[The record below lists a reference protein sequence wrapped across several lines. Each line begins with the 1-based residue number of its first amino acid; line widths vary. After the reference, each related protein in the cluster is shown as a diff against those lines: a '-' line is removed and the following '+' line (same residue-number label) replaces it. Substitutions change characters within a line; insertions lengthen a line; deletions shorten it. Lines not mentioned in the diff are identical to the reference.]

1 MFPRLLS
8 PILVLGAG
16 LALGCSNTEPSASAP
31 VLVLAPK
38 SAPAQAVE
46 TVRYGD
52 VKVTCCTNGRVN
64 RVLDRGLDL
73 HQALV
78 REEGISE
85 AMDALASA
93 ARDAEKEGA
102 LEPDSL
108 AAVMAIAAAA
118 EAAKSGGLIE
128 QRQALL
134 LVGGQ
139 LKILIPAHAGGG
151 RDLAQAVDP
160 ETDEI
165 WYQREGKAA
174 NPFGGSQARFSD

>member
-8 PILVLGAG
+8 LIFVLGAG
-16 LALGCSNTEPSASAP
+16 LALGCRNSEPSASSP
-31 VLVLAPK
+31 VLALE
-38 SAPAQAVE
+38 SASTQAVE

-73 HQALV
+73 HLALV
-78 REEGISE
+78 REEGVPK

-108 AAVMAIAAAA
+108 AAVIAIAAAA

-139 LKILIPAHAGGG
+139 LKMLIRSHAGGG

-160 ETDEI
+160 ETGGT

-174 NPFGGSQARFSD
+174 NPFGGRQARVSD

>member
-8 PILVLGAG
+8 YIVVLGAG
-16 LALGCSNTEPSASAP
+16 LALGCRNSEPSASSP
-31 VLVLAPK
+31 VLAPE
-38 SAPAQAVE
+38 SASTQAVE

-73 HQALV
+73 HLALV
-78 REEGISE
+78 REEGVPK
-85 AMDALASA
+85 AMDALANA

-102 LEPDSL
+102 LEPDGL

-139 LKILIPAHAGGG
+139 FKILIPAHAGGG

-160 ETDEI
+160 ETGQI

>member
-1 MFPRLLS
+1 M
-8 PILVLGAG
+8 
-16 LALGCSNTEPSASAP
+16 
-31 VLVLAPK
+31 
-38 SAPAQAVE
+38 E

-78 REEGISE
+78 REERVPD
-85 AMDALASA
+85 AMEALASA

-102 LEPDSL
+102 LEPSSL
-108 AAVMAIAAAA
+108 AAVIAIA
-118 EAAKSGGLIE
+118 EAAEGSKSGGLLE

-139 LKILIPAHAGGG
+139 LKMLIRAHAGGG
-151 RDLAQAVDP
+151 RDLAKAVDP
-160 ETDEI
+160 ETGET
-165 WYQREGKAA
+165 WYQREGTAA
-174 NPFGGSQARFSD
+174 NPFGGRQARFAD